1 MPKEAYVGGIIAPG
15 INLSRKALCE
25 GTAQLPPVDF
35 AKTQSLL
42 GKTTIAAM
50 QGGLY
55 WGYVGLVEGILTRL
69 RQEFDYKK
77 VIATGGQA
85 GLLAESLPMVNAV
98 EQSLTVYGLA
108 ELYARAQTT

>member
-1 MPKEAYVGGIIAPG
+1 MGEDRLANAVGAGALYATPLVVVDFGSAVTFDCVNAEGAYVGGIIAPG

-55 WGYVGLVEGILTRL
+55 WGYVGLVEG
-69 RQEFDYKK
+69 F
-77 VIATGGQA
+77 
-85 GLLAESLPMVNAV
+85 
-98 EQSLTVYGLA
+98 
-108 ELYARAQTT
+108 